1 MDILLS
7 KNRFYTTDNLAQ
19 LVFDSKKGTLIILH
33 TDVDPSL
40 AGQGVGKK
48 LVLAIVQHARQNG
61 LKIKA
66 ECSFAH
72 AILTKTSEYADILSS

>member
-7 KNRFYTTDNLAQ
+7 ENRFYTADNLAQ
-19 LVFDSKKGTLIILH
+19 LVFDKKDSTLIVLH

-48 LVLAIVQHARQNG
+48 LVLAIVQYARQNG

-66 ECSFAH
+66 ECSFAY
-72 AILTKTSEYADILSS
+72 AVLTKTSEYADVLAS